1 MRNMLFVF
9 LFASLALPA
18 CAQQSSPKTTPLK
31 TVAMESQDVEK
42 LL

>member
-1 MRNMLFVF
+1 MRKILFVF

-31 TVAMESQDVEK
+31 TVAMEPQAV
-42 LL
+42 